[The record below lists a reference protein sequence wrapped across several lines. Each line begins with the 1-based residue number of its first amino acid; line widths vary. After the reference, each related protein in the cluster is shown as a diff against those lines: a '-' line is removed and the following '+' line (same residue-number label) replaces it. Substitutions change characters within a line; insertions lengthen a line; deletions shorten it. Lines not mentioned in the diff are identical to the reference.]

1 MGPIDHFFLHF
12 WYFYFLSCIGD
23 GRSKYAMKEDKKKIG
38 GLWER
43 RKCKWWKKG
52 GKAKMR

>member
-1 MGPIDHFFLHF
+1 MGPTDHFFLHF